1 MNIHRPVLILTVALL
16 MGVPLA
22 LAGAKGKQADQKEGM
37 PIVLSDSVKM
47 RGTVDAIDYDTRM
60 VTLKGPQG
68 NTITMKV
75 HDDVVYLDQ
84 IQKGDDVVTEYYES
98 VALGMR
104 KPEHGRIKNQVEV
117 AEVVPP
123 REKPGRFEMKTAEV
137 AATVEAIDYDH
148 RTVKLRGPEGDA
160 LTIKVDEQVKS
171 LDKLKRGDKVVAK
184 ITEAFAISVLKP

>member
-1 MNIHRPVLILTVALL
+1 MNIHRPILILTIALL
-16 MGVPLA
+16 VGAPLA

-47 RGTVDAIDYDTRM
+47 RGTVDAIDYDKRM

-68 NTITMKV
+68 DTITMKV
-75 HDDVVYLDQ
+75 NDDVVNFDQ

-104 KPEHGRIKNQVEV
+104 KSGQGRIKNQVEI
-117 AEVVPP
+117 AEMVPP
-123 REKPGRFEMKTAEV
+123 GEKPGRFEMKTAEV

-160 LTIKVDEQVKS
+160 LTIKVDEHVKS